1 MSELTEEEREKEFKT
16 GFERL
21 RDELVKSANKPHF
34 PCSPHT
40 IPTPEQIRAR
50 KKWQINKNE

>member
-21 RDELVKSANKPHF
+21 RDELVKWANKPHL

-40 IPTPEQIRAR
+40 IPTPIEW
-50 KKWQINKNE
+50 KKISDEHLKK